1 VPPVYTLFKANSRIL
16 FLTKETY
23 LSITKGNG
31 VFLLNRPEKLMAP
44 TDN

>member
-1 VPPVYTLFKANSRIL
+1 MKSLVNATFPYFIFSKKKPIL
-16 FLTKETY
+16 A
-23 LSITKGNG
+23 SSKGNG